1 MSAARREAAAIRQNR
16 WEMTRR
22 MHSTV
27 VIKGSQAG
35 MTVILD
41 PDVPFEKLLED
52 IAKKFKDSARFW
64 GAVQITLTLEGRR
77 LTPREELAVVQAI
90 TDNSQIEILCLLDT
104 DANRIA
110 RCEKA
115 LTERLMELSSQTGQ
129 FYKGD
134 LKRGDVLES
143 EASIV
148 VIGDVNHGARV
159 IAKGNIVILGSLH
172 GSAYA
177 GAAGNAS
184 AVVMAMEMVPMQV
197 RIADFSTLP
206 EDKGKKLGKGPVIA
220 SAQDDSIIVR
230 PIRKSFL
237 NYLNFI

>member
-1 MSAARREAAAIRQNR
+1 
-16 WEMTRR
+16 

-159 IAKGNIVILGSLH
+159 IAKGEYCHPGFPARKCLRRSCRKCFCSSYGYGDGSN
-172 GSAYA
+172 A
-177 GAAGNAS
+177 G
-184 AVVMAMEMVPMQV
+184 
-197 RIADFSTLP
+197 
-206 EDKGKKLGKGPVIA
+206 EDRRFFHPPG
-220 SAQDDSIIVR
+220 R
-230 PIRKSFL
+230 
-237 NYLNFI
+237 

>member
-1 MSAARREAAAIRQNR
+1 
-16 WEMTRR
+16 

-27 VIKGSQAG
+27 VIKGSKAG

-41 PDVPFEKLLED
+41 PDIPFDQLLKD
-52 IAKKFKDSARFW
+52 VGKKFKDSARFW

-77 LTPREELAVVQAI
+77 LAPAEELKVVQAI

-129 FYKGD
+129 FYRGD
-134 LKRGDVLES
+134 LRRGDMLES

-148 VIGDVNHGARV
+148 IIGDVNHGARV
-159 IAKGNIVILGSLH
+159 IAKGNVIILGSLH
-172 GSAYA
+172 GSVHA
-177 GAAGNAS
+177 GAAGDAS
-184 AVVMAMEMVPMQV
+184 AVVTAMEMAPMQV
-197 RIADFSTLP
+197 KIADFSTRP
-206 EDKGKKLGKGPVIA
+206 EDKGKRLGRGPVIA
-220 SAQDDSIIVR
+220 SAEERGIVVR